1 MSGYDQKFAKALI
14 QDADF
19 DNMIDADDDDAI
31 LAQINNEAV
40 GDEFIKDKVD
50 FSSIEN
56 GASGLG
62 DDLGT
67 KHPSTGAEAPSVEA
81 SHQSTVVK
89 QTPSIDAKNVIDHK
103 VDGQKDNNPDPEKIL
118 DTMDKVDHP
127 DHFEIKREAVDNFD
141 AAKNSLLEEAEEDI
155 AIEEGDLDSA
165 DPEINTFSAPQPEEI
180 APDVDAATGLDTPIP
195 TSPND
200 IAIGDGKDQEVNS
213 VLSVGEAVANMMGDS
228 ISEEVRNKLL
238 KEFTQPMTEGKFEDL
253 AIGNNAEGSV
263 KDGNPDKINDF
274 LNVGEDRKNTSKD
287 GQDLAVGNNAEG
299 SVKDGN
305 PDKINDF
312 MVKEEDRKATDDD
325 FKEAAEISKN
335 EDLVDDLEDEDIDFV
350 EDNDASADKLA
361 SDLANEGDEEDDILD
376 QLID

>member
-1 MSGYDQKFAKALI
+1 MSGYDMKFAKALI

-31 LAQINNEAV
+31 IGQINNEAV

-67 KHPSTGAEAPSVEA
+67 KHPSKGAEAPSVES

-89 QTPSIDAKNVIDHK
+89 QTPSIEAKNVIDHK
-103 VDGQKDNNPDPEKIL
+103 ADEQKDDNPNPEKIL

-141 AAKNSLLEEAEEDI
+141 AAKNSLLEEAEDDI
-155 AIEEGDLDSA
+155 AIEEGDLDA
-165 DPEINTFSAPQPEEI
+165 GDPEINTLSAPDAEEI

-195 TSPND
+195 TSPSD
-200 IAIGDGKDQEVNS
+200 VAIGDQSKES
-213 VLSVGEAVANMMGDS
+213 VLSVGEAVVAAMGDS
-228 ISEEVRNKLL
+228 LSDEMKAKLL
-238 KEFTQPMTEGKFEDL
+238 NEFVEPITEGKFKDL
-253 AIGNNAEGSV
+253 AIGNDAEGSV
-263 KDGNPDKINDF
+263 SDGNPDKIKGKDF

-299 SVKDGN
+299 GVTDGN
-305 PDKINDF
+305 PDKIKDF
-312 MVKEEDRKATDDD
+312 LVKEEDRKATDDD

-361 SDLANEGDEEDDILD
+361 SDLANEEDEEDDILD